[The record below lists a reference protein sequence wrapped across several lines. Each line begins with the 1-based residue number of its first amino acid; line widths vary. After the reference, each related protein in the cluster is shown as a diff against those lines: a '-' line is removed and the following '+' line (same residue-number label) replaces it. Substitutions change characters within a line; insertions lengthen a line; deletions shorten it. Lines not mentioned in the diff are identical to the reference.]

1 LSPSDFVLL
10 LEKDNRVGQDQLF
23 KAILEALLRGFLERF
38 FPDEAARLNF
48 DTLRFL
54 GKEVFAN
61 VQARCGRRTWWP
73 DSRQATD
80 TELILVHVEVQA
92 EHRSD
97 FARRMFEYAVLRLHY
112 RIPVFPIV
120 LRPLLRGVEE
130 LRKRRRYQK
139 LSSGALPPFE

>member
-54 GKEVFAN
+54 EKEVFAN

-73 DSRQATD
+73 DSTGDGHGAHSR
-80 TELILVHVEVQA
+80 
-92 EHRSD
+92 
-97 FARRMFEYAVLRLHY
+97 ARGG
-112 RIPVFPIV
+112 P
-120 LRPLLRGVEE
+120 G
-130 LRKRRRYQK
+130 
-139 LSSGALPPFE
+139 GAPE